1 MPDIMTMAIIWL
13 IALIVLVII
22 EIISQGLTTIWF
34 AGGSLVA
41 LISTFCGANL
51 FVQIAIFLVVSIVLL
66 IFTRPI
72 AMLHFNKKVVP
83 TNVETLPG
91 EVCVITEAVDN
102 IGAKGKA
109 ELNGM
114 EWTVRS
120 ASEGILIPEGARAK
134 VLRVEGVKLIVK
146 QERE

>member
-41 LISTFCGANL
+41 LISTFCGANQ
-51 FVQIAIFLVVSIVLL
+51 FVQIAIFLVVSIILL

-134 VLRVEGVKLIVK
+134 VLRVEGVKLIVE
-146 QERE
+146 QVN

>member
-41 LISTFCGANL
+41 LISTFCGATL
-51 FVQIAIFLVVSIVLL
+51 FVQIAIFLVVSIILL

-134 VLRVEGVKLIVK
+134 VLRVEGVKLIVE
-146 QERE
+146 QVN

>member
-1 MPDIMTMAIIWL
+1 MTMAIIWL

-51 FVQIAIFLVVSIVLL
+51 FVQIAIFLLVSIILL

-134 VLRVEGVKLIVK
+134 VLRVEGVKLIVE
-146 QERE
+146 QIN

>member
-51 FVQIAIFLVVSIVLL
+51 FVQIAIFLVVSIIML

-134 VLRVEGVKLIVK
+134 VLRVEGVKLIVE
-146 QERE
+146 QIN

>member
-120 ASEGILIPEGARAK
+120 ASEDILIPEGARAK
-134 VLRVEGVKLIVK
+134 VLRVEGVKLIVE
-146 QERE
+146 QVN

>member
-51 FVQIAIFLVVSIVLL
+51 FVQIAIFLVVSIILL

-134 VLRVEGVKLIVK
+134 VLRVEGVKRIVE
-146 QERE
+146 QVN

>member
-51 FVQIAIFLVVSIVLL
+51 FVQIAIFLVVSIIML

-134 VLRVEGVKLIVK
+134 VLRVEGVKLIVE
-146 QERE
+146 QVN

>member
-51 FVQIAIFLVVSIVLL
+51 FVQIAIFLVVSIILL

-134 VLRVEGVKLIVK
+134 VLRVEGVKLIVE
-146 QERE
+146 QVN

>member
-51 FVQIAIFLVVSIVLL
+51 FVQIAIFLVVSIIML

-83 TNVETLPG
+83 TNVETL
-91 EVCVITEAVDN
+91 VDN

-134 VLRVEGVKLIVK
+134 VLRVEGVKLIVE
-146 QERE
+146 QVN

>member
-51 FVQIAIFLVVSIVLL
+51 FVQIAIFLVVSIILL

-91 EVCVITEAVDN
+91 EVCVITEAVDR
-102 IGAKGKA
+102 KA

-134 VLRVEGVKLIVK
+134 VLRVEGVKLIVE
-146 QERE
+146 QVN

>member
-13 IALIVLVII
+13 VALIVLVVI
-22 EIISQGLTTIWF
+22 EIITQGLTTIWF
-34 AGGSLVA
+34 AGGSLIA

-51 FVQIAIFLVVSIVLL
+51 FVQIALFLVTSIVLL
-66 IFTRPI
+66 IFTRPV

-91 EVCVITEAVDN
+91 EICVITEAIDN
-102 IGAKGKA
+102 VGARGKA

-114 EWTVRS
+114 EWTARS
-120 ASEGILIPEGARAK
+120 ASETVTIPEGARAK
-134 VLRVEGVKLIVK
+134 VLRVEGVKLIVE
-146 QERE
+146 QI

>member
-134 VLRVEGVKLIVK
+134 VLRVEGVKLIVE
-146 QERE
+146 QVN

>member
-51 FVQIAIFLVVSIVLL
+51 FVQIAIFLVVSIILL

-134 VLRVEGVKLIVK
+134 VLRVEGVKLIVE
-146 QERE
+146 QIN

>member
-51 FVQIAIFLVVSIVLL
+51 FVQIAIFLVVSIIML

-102 IGAKGKA
+102 IGAKG
-109 ELNGM
+109 
-114 EWTVRS
+114 
-120 ASEGILIPEGARAK
+120 ARAK
-134 VLRVEGVKLIVK
+134 VLRVEGVKLIVE
-146 QERE
+146 QVN